1 MDEMTR
7 RIVMDRRGRRGGMRR
22 DYGHRGTGTWEADIR
37 GEYERD
43 GRRGVKGT
51 GPYGIGGRRYYG
63 RDRARSEYD
72 MPYDDYDR
80 RGGYDGHYDE
90 DDYCYDY
97 GYDYGMRDYGGGEM
111 KLSKRELKRKERE
124 LMNADGSPA
133 PHFRDMEQIRKAAE
147 QVGARYDGYDE
158 AEFAF
163 VANMLYSD
171 YCVALRKYITPEREL
186 MAYAELA
193 KAWLD
198 DEDAPE
204 GSEKLYL
211 YVTEIVGEQSNNK
224 RRWFVRGYRLSN
236 GG

>member
-1 MDEMTR
+1 MNEMTR
-7 RIVMDRRGRRGGMRR
+7 RIVMDRRGSRGGMRR
-22 DYGHRGTGTWEADIR
+22 DYGHRGTGEWEAEIR

-43 GRRGVKGT
+43 GRRGVRGT

-90 DDYCYDY
+90 DDYGYDY
-97 GYDYGMRDYGGGEM
+97 GYGMRDYGGGEM

-124 LMNADGSPA
+124 LINADGSPA
-133 PHFRDMEQIRKAAE
+133 PHFKEIERIMDAAK
-147 QVGARYDGYDE
+147 QVGAKFDTYDE
-158 AEFAF
+158 ADFCY
-163 VANMLYSD
+163 VINMLYSD
-171 YCVALRKYITPEREL
+171 ECLVNRRYIPQDKEL
-186 MAYAELA
+186 IYYADRA

-211 YVTEIVGEQSNNK
+211 YITEVIEQA
-224 RRWFVRGYRLSN
+224 Y
-236 GG
+236 